1 MVTDALCVIHGA
13 MLRNLSNKLYE
24 KRKNAVLEIE
34 GIVKQLATAGEHEKI
49 SVVISL
55 LINDFTYSPQATH
68 RKQGGLIGFAAVTVG
83 LTSDAAQQACCC
95 LEEIHVKDIE
105 QSNFQEKNQS

>member
-68 RKQGGLIGFAAVTVG
+68 RKGGLIGFAAVTVG